1 MSKFAIGTAQ
11 FGMEYGINSSNGRV
25 EIPEINRILNYAKSI
40 NIDLLDTA
48 SSYGVS
54 EEILGK
60 ISDRNF
66 KIITK
71 TRHFKSTKIS
81 EEEIALLNDDFSR
94 SLTKLNKK
102 FVYGLLVH
110 NSDDLFKA
118 GANRLFNSLMA
129 LKEADKIKKVGVSV
143 YDLRQ
148 LDFVLENFNLDIVQ
162 LPLSIF
168 DRRMV
173 ENGMLSYLNSQGI
186 EVHARSIFLQGLLLI
201 KKNMRPEKFSQ
212 WNKLWDVWDK
222 WLIENDISPLEA
234 SVRFV
239 NSFSEVSKIIVGVE
253 TTNQLIEI
261 NSAAAGFLPSIPDEL
276 FTTDEYLLNPSNWKQ
291 L

>member
-60 ISDRNF
+60 ISEHNF

-71 TRHFKSTKIS
+71 TRHFESTKIS
-81 EEEIALLNDDFSR
+81 EKEIALLNDDFSR

-118 GANRLFNSLMA
+118 GANRLFDSLLA
-129 LKEADKIKKVGVSV
+129 LKEADKIMKVGVSV
-143 YDLRQ
+143 YDLKQ
-148 LDFVLENFNLDIVQ
+148 LDFVLENFNVDIVQ

-201 KKNMRPEKFSQ
+201 KKNMRPDKFSQ

-239 NSFSEVSKIIVGVE
+239 NSISEVSKILVGVE
-253 TTNQLIEI
+253 TTHQLTEI
-261 NSAAAGFLPSIPDEL
+261 NSAATGFLPSIPEEL

>member
-60 ISDRNF
+60 ISEHNF

-71 TRHFKSTKIS
+71 TRHFESTKIS
-81 EEEIALLNDDFSR
+81 EKEIALLNDDFSR

-118 GANRLFNSLMA
+118 GANRLFDSLLA
-129 LKEADKIKKVGVSV
+129 LKEAGKILKVGVSV

-201 KKNMRPEKFSQ
+201 KKNMRPNKFSQ

-239 NSFSEVSKIIVGVE
+239 NSISEVSKILVGVE
-253 TTNQLIEI
+253 TTHQLTEI
-261 NSAAAGFLPSIPDEL
+261 NSAATGFLPSIPEEL

>member
-60 ISDRNF
+60 ISDHNF

-71 TRHFKSTKIS
+71 TRYFESTKIS
-81 EEEIALLNDDFSR
+81 EEDIALLNDDFSR

-118 GANRLFNSLMA
+118 GANRLFHSLLA
-129 LKEADKIKKVGVSV
+129 LKEEDKIKKVGVSV
-143 YDLRQ
+143 YD
-148 LDFVLENFNLDIVQ
+148 
-162 LPLSIF
+162 
-168 DRRMV
+168 
-173 ENGMLSYLNSQGI
+173 
-186 EVHARSIFLQGLLLI
+186 
-201 KKNMRPEKFSQ
+201 
-212 WNKLWDVWDK
+212 
-222 WLIENDISPLEA
+222 
-234 SVRFV
+234 
-239 NSFSEVSKIIVGVE
+239 
-253 TTNQLIEI
+253 
-261 NSAAAGFLPSIPDEL
+261 
-276 FTTDEYLLNPSNWKQ
+276 
-291 L
+291 

>member
-60 ISDRNF
+60 ISDHNF

-81 EEEIALLNDDFSR
+81 EKEIALLNDDFSR

-118 GANRLFNSLMA
+118 GANRLFDSLLA
-129 LKEADKIKKVGVSV
+129 LKEAGKILKVGVSV

-201 KKNMRPEKFSQ
+201 KKNMRPDKFSQ

-239 NSFSEVSKIIVGVE
+239 NSISEVSKILVGVE
-253 TTNQLIEI
+253 TTHQLTEI
-261 NSAAAGFLPSIPDEL
+261 NSAATGFLPSIPEEL

>member
-60 ISDRNF
+60 ISDHNF

-71 TRHFKSTKIS
+71 TRHFKSTEIS
-81 EEEIALLNDDFSR
+81 EKEIALLNDDFSR

-102 FVYGLLVH
+102 FIYGLLVH

-118 GANRLFNSLMA
+118 GANRLFDSLLA
-129 LKEADKIKKVGVSV
+129 LKEAGKILKVGVSV

-239 NSFSEVSKIIVGVE
+239 NSISEVSKIIVGVE
-253 TTNQLIEI
+253 TAYQLTEI
-261 NSAAAGFLPSIPDEL
+261 NSSAAGFLPSIPDEL
-276 FTTDEYLLNPSNWKQ
+276 LTTDECLLNPSNWKQ